1 VTAYY
6 SAIGHHDTSSAAQ
19 LLAPEVRQHYQS
31 APDSDFTN
39 VVSLANIRDVKEGV
53 IALPGGIPAGY
64 QDVTQV
70 ALAYDVVYKQAI
82 TETSGRHIRFVYV
95 GRTSGSAPW
104 MILSIG
110 TGP

>member
-1 VTAYY
+1 MKPNEEQPLSVTAYY
-6 SAIGHHDTSSAAQ
+6 SAIGHHDTSGAAQ

-31 APDSDFTN
+31 ASDSDFTN

-53 IALPGGIPAGY
+53 VGLPGGVPAGY
-64 QDVTQV
+64 HDVTQV
-70 ALAYDVVYKQAI
+70 
-82 TETSGRHIRFVYV
+82 
-95 GRTSGSAPW
+95 APW